1 MKIYIFILFTLP
13 EFGKASVVKDAL
25 ISCHRS
31 RDRRFSGNADG
42 RDRWLERLMWRPP
55 QKIKWKPAPGEW
67 PSREQALA
75 SRLFSPLRAGPLE
88 LATRTWVPAMMPW
101 RATDD
106 GFVTQ
111 DNVDWYA
118 RFAAGRPGA
127 IVVEAT
133 GIRDVPS
140 GRLLR
145 IGHDRFVPGL
155 RRLVEAVREAS
166 GGETKLFIQLID
178 FLSIRRRPE
187 PAKFLGRHL
196 AITGR
201 HRRALGLV
209 DAPEAEVR
217 SALLALP
224 EARLAEVLD
233 ARELE
238 ALRMGARERVTDLEL
253 PHVRALPAVLPGLFA
268 DARPPGARRGL
279 RRRRT
284 ALRARLHDGI
294 VPVRAEYA
302 HRRLRRLARESPATA
317 ARGLRART
325 RRDRK
330 RQLGWDNVEGAHSPL
345 ETPVRAGCVARQGVL
360 PAFRRPN
367 AEGGAREPCS
377 PSIRRCCRLTNPRES
392 RSRNLAMADG
402 YPDSLAQDAS
412 GRHAQPLSRFRIR

>member
-268 DARPPGARRGL
+268 DAARRARDAGFDGVELHYAHAYTMASFLSALNTRTDGYGGSRGNRL
-279 RRRRT
+279 RLPLEVFER
-284 ALRARLHDGI
+284 
-294 VPVRAEYA
+294 VRAKIGSA
-302 HRRLRRLARESPATA
+302 NSVGT
-317 ARGLRART
+317 T
-325 RRDRK
+325 
-330 RQLGWDNVEGAHSPL
+330 
-345 ETPVRAGCVARQGVL
+345 
-360 PAFRRPN
+360 
-367 AEGGAREPCS
+367 
-377 PSIRRCCRLTNPRES
+377 S
-392 RSRNLAMADG
+392 RSA
-402 YPDSLAQDAS
+402 
-412 GRHAQPLSRFRIR
+412 

>member
-238 ALRMGARERVTDLEL
+238 ALRMGRARTRHRPRTAARARAAGSASR
-253 PHVRALPAVLPGLFA
+253 PVRRC
-268 DARPPGARRGL
+268 RPPGARRGL

-330 RQLGWDNVEGAHSPL
+330 RQLGWDNVEERIVRWRRQLGLDALLDKASFLLSGGQTQKVALASPVHPRSEGA
-345 ETPVRAGCVARQGVL
+345 AA
-360 PAFRRPN
+360 
-367 AEGGAREPCS
+367 
-377 PSIRRCCRLTNPRES
+377 
-392 RSRNLAMADG
+392 
-402 YPDSLAQDAS
+402 
-412 GRHAQPLSRFRIR
+412 